1 MTWIAGV
8 VELLG
13 FKRLPRHAKLHRYQ
27 FVIVELGHSACRVNH
42 NDQLWEREGNKV
54 AYFGKRNGEMMKRVA
69 LVILAILAIAPCLKA
84 DSDSTIYV
92 FTGDP
97 LTNSTN
103 PSGLLPNGE
112 WRTDVGSC
120 TCNITGEMTFSSP
133 LNLPTGIL
141 TLDNLAPSS
150 YSFSV
155 DGYTLTQNNSTAL
168 QLSLGQGAWGIN
180 ILGNNGLEI
189 FTNCIDG
196 CGDDSTSEFGFFQA
210 GGKALGYQQG
220 NTGSW
225 SVAVPEPAP
234 LVLLGMGFVWLVL
247 RQRCRD

>member
-1 MTWIAGV
+1 MSNYWG
-8 VELLG
+8 
-13 FKRLPRHAKLHRYQ
+13 
-27 FVIVELGHSACRVNH
+27 
-42 NDQLWEREGNKV
+42 REGKKL
-54 AYFGKRNGEMMKRVA
+54 AYFGKRNGEMMKRVT

-84 DSDSTIYV
+84 DSGDSTIYI

-120 TCNITGEMTFSSP
+120 TCNITGELTFSSP
-133 LNLPTGIL
+133 LDLPTGIL

-168 QLSLGQGAWGIN
+168 QMSLGQGAWN
-180 ILGNNGLEI
+180 MSILGDNGLEI

-225 SVAVPEPAP
+225 SVTVPEPAP
-234 LVLLGMGFVWLVL
+234 LLLLGMGFVWLVL
-247 RQRCRD
+247 RQRRQDRSHTQTVLVGK